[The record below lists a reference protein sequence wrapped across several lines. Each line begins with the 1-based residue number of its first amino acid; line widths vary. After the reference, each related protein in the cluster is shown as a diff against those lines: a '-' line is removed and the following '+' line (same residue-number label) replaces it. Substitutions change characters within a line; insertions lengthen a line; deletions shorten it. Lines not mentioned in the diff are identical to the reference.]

1 MTVRGGFTVALL
13 VLVGILVEQS
23 FQLTPASRVAPLCVL
38 LPTAALLL
46 VQLFVDFN
54 PGAGVPRSIL
64 KSALAVS
71 GTSGGPPESGGS
83 LTDTPSLGEERRKRE
98 LRMLAWVTW
107 LIGLV
112 YLLGILPS
120 TALFLLSYL
129 RFESRLSWTSS
140 ATVAALASG
149 FIPLVFGVV
158 ARVPFP
164 SAVLF

>member
-1 MTVRGGFTVALL
+1 MTTRGAFTVALL
-13 VLVGILVEQS
+13 LLVGVLVEQS
-23 FQLTPASRVAPLCVL
+23 FQLTPASRVAPLWVL

-54 PGAGVPRSIL
+54 PRPGVPRPIL
-64 KSALAVS
+64 ESALAAS
-71 GTSGGPPESGGS
+71 RRSSEPSDSAGS
-83 LTDTPSLGEERRKRE
+83 TTDAPSRGEARRKRE
-98 LRMLAWVTW
+98 LRLLAWVTW

-120 TALFLLSYL
+120 TALFLFPYL
-129 RFESRLSWTSS
+129 RFESRLGWTTS
-140 ATVAALASG
+140 AILAALTTG
-149 FIPLVFGVV
+149 VIHLVFGVV